1 MKKNL
6 KKLHIFASGRVQN
19 VFFRDNTRRIAK
31 KLDLTGWVRNLDD
44 GRVEIVAEGDTKGLE
59 KLLDWVKRGSLL
71 ARVQKVEKECGNFS
85 GQFKEFIIKY
95 S

>member
-1 MKKNL
+1 MKKDF
-6 KKLHIFASGRVQN
+6 KKIHIFVSGRVQC
-19 VFFRDNTRRIAK
+19 VFFRDNTRRMAK

-44 GRVEIVAEGDTKGLE
+44 GRVEIVAEGDIKKLK
-59 KLLDWVKRGSLL
+59 KLLNWTKKGSLL

-85 GQFKEFIIKY
+85 GQFKEFDIKY